1 MIGRQSGPISIPL
14 AVARFKPLSNFS
26 RLSIPKPTRL
36 GAMCDGVKFAD
47 NSQIKRD
54 LRIGPSPDQAQHS
67 SEQRETVWSSV
78 HRLSPSNDHSFCQ
91 AWGVSRGFSFSAAQ
105 CLVRCD
111 GHPIASFV
119 LGMAA
124 MAQDVRHVDIV
135 LGE

>member
-1 MIGRQSGPISIPL
+1 LVRDKREI
-14 AVARFKPLSNFS
+14 FKPLTSFS
-26 RLSIPKPTRL
+26 LLFIRGRARLS
-36 GAMCDGVKFAD
+36 AVCDGVKLAD
-47 NSQIKRD
+47 ISQMKRD

-67 SEQRETVWSSV
+67 SEQRETVWSRV
-78 HRLSPSNDHSFCQ
+78 HGLSPSNDHSFCQ
-91 AWGVSRGFSFSAAQ
+91 AWGVSRGLSLSATQ

-111 GHPIASFV
+111 GHSIASFV